1 MNKLEAYLFVFLLL
15 ACTVGGF
22 VGGRES
28 SPYKTAYKQEHAIFQ
43 AAYKSAQTGGDE
55 DTVRQYVLKLFFTM
69 AENENQ
75 RGLK

>member
-22 VGGRES
+22 IGGRVS
-28 SPYKTAYKQEHAIFQ
+28 SPYKTAYRQEHGIFN
-43 AAYKSAQTGGDE
+43 AAYDAA
-55 DTVRQYVLKLFFTM
+55 RQHDIDATQANVLRLFIAM